1 MASYFWVG
9 SISYSS
15 WMPNKLG
22 CRIMVIGSTPPVF
35 LWFYSQLPLYKIW
48 GGTSF
53 FVSQVHWGTR
63 AKNYEIHSFNKFTY
77 PCLAISKACL
87 FLQINLKSSMYI
99 VDSQIGQIIDSRL
112 PINCAL
118 LSFLLSSDM
127 ATPLYFN
134 KLNIKNAML
143 ICMAYHYYIID
154 NFKMIL
160 PSLDNLYMYR
170 IIPVDDD

>member
-53 FVSQVHWGTR
+53 FVSQIHWGTR
-63 AKNYEIHSFNKFTY
+63 AKNYEIHSGNIRHI
-77 PCLAISKACL
+77 L
-87 FLQINLKSSMYI
+87 
-99 VDSQIGQIIDSRL
+99 
-112 PINCAL
+112 AL
-118 LSFLLSSDM
+118 LLWLIHSFSFL
-127 ATPLYFN
+127 F
-134 KLNIKNAML
+134 
-143 ICMAYHYYIID
+143 
-154 NFKMIL
+154 
-160 PSLDNLYMYR
+160 SLLFYKR
-170 IIPVDDD
+170 IIRVYSGSGCIFW